1 MPREEIFAHILRML
15 KPGGIFGV
23 VDARRSGPGVDERT
37 HRIDVAIVIADLEAA
52 GFELL
57 GESELLAYSD
67 GAAHVFGDDRTNI
80 DRFLLRF
87 QKPAR

>member
-1 MPREEIFAHILRML
+1 M
-15 KPGGIFGV
+15 
-23 VDARRSGPGVDERT
+23 
-37 HRIDVAIVIADLEAA
+37 IADLEAA